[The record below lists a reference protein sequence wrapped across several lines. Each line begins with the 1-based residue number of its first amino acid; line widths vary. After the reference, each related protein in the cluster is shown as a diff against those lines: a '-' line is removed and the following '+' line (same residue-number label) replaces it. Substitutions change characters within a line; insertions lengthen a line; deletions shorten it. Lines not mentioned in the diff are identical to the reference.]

1 MEHMK
6 LGDHNAYSTASVSAL
21 EPAGYQKASTASGTK
36 RKRQSDTDLEDL
48 QPLKKGVL
56 CLVAINYLNT
66 TPPQSMDERNEF
78 LEFLEKTR
86 TCITGVFVGSLVI
99 TVKCDSLKSLE
110 ELWKEYSCG
119 RLGKMVQDCFVT
131 EKILKELNLAE
142 LKLKTTMDI
151 EEYNA
156 YKLYFLEKDAL
167 RGQLKERKR
176 PGPLKNCFEMIKN
189 TTHHLFN
196 MVHHRVNRGVEGGPG
211 FDQDRNNYFMTK
223 LMLTMY
229 TMTICSLK

>member
-1 MEHMK
+1 MK

-48 QPLKKGVL
+48 QPLEKRVL

-86 TCITGVFVGSLVI
+86 TRITGVFVGSLVI

-176 PGPLKNCFEMIKN
+176 PGLSEKCFEMIKN
-189 TTHHLFN
+189 TMHHSFN
-196 MVHHRVNRGVEGGPG
+196 MVHHRVNRGVEGVQVLTKI
-211 FDQDRNNYFMTK
+211 FNHCFMTK
-223 LMLTMY
+223 LILNMY
-229 TMTICSLK
+229 TMTICS

>member
-1 MEHMK
+1 MEHIK
-6 LGDHNAYSTASVSAL
+6 LADHDAYSTASVSAL

-48 QPLKKGVL
+48 ELLQKKTL
-56 CLVAINYLNT
+56 CLIAITTT
-66 TPPQSMDERNEF
+66 TPPQNRDERNEF
-78 LEFLEKTR
+78 EEYLDKMKVRILDFS
-86 TCITGVFVGSLVI
+86 VNSLVI
-99 TVKCDSLKSLE
+99 TVKCESLKSLE
-110 ELWKEYSCG
+110 ELWEDYSCG
-119 RLGKMVQDCFVT
+119 LLDKMVRDCFVT

-176 PGPLKNCFEMIKN
+176 PGLSEKCFEMIKN
-189 TTHHLFN
+189 TMHHSFN
-196 MVHHRVNRGVEGGPG
+196 MVHHRVNRGVEGV
-211 FDQDRNNYFMTK
+211 QVLTK
-223 LMLTMY
+223 
-229 TMTICSLK
+229 IFNQ

>member
-6 LGDHNAYSTASVSAL
+6 LGDHNVYSTASVSAL
-21 EPAGYQKASTASGTK
+21 EPAGYQKASTALGTK

-48 QPLKKGVL
+48 LPLEKKVL
-56 CLVAINYLNT
+56 CSIAMKYFDT
-66 TPPQSMDERNEF
+66 TPPQSRDERTEF
-78 LEFLEKTR
+78 LEFLEKTKVL
-86 TCITGVFVGSLVI
+86 ITGVSVGSLVI

-176 PGPLKNCFEMIKN
+176 PGLSEKCFEMIKN
-189 TTHHLFN
+189 TMHHSFN
-196 MVHHRVNRGVEGGPG
+196 MVHHRVNRGVEGV
-211 FDQDRNNYFMTK
+211 QVLTK
-223 LMLTMY
+223 IFNQLFHD
-229 TMTICSLK
+229 

>member
-6 LGDHNAYSTASVSAL
+6 LADHDAYSTASVSAL

-36 RKRQSDTDLEDL
+36 RKRHSDADLEDL
-48 QPLKKGVL
+48 QPLKEKVL
-56 CLVAINYLNT
+56 CLIAMNYLDT
-66 TPPQSMDERNEF
+66 TPPQSRDERSEF
-78 LEFLEKTR
+78 QKYLQEMKVL
-86 TCITGVFVGSLVI
+86 ITGVSVGSLVI
-99 TVKCDSLKSLE
+99 TVKFDFLKSLE
-110 ELWKEYSCG
+110 KLWEHYSCSH
-119 RLGKMVQDCFVT
+119 LDKMVQDCFVT

-176 PGPLKNCFEMIKN
+176 PGLSEKCFEMIKN
-189 TTHHLFN
+189 TMHHSFN
-196 MVHHRVNRGVEGGPG
+196 MAHHRVNRGVEGV
-211 FDQDRNNYFMTK
+211 QVLTK
-223 LMLTMY
+223 IFNQLFHD
-229 TMTICSLK
+229 

>member
-1 MEHMK
+1 M
-6 LGDHNAYSTASVSAL
+6 LTASVSAL
-21 EPAGYQKASTASGTK
+21 EPVGYQKASTSSGTK

-99 TVKCDSLKSLE
+99 TVKRDSLKSLE
-110 ELWKEYSCG
+110 ELWKGYSCG
-119 RLGKMVQDCFVT
+119 RLVKMVQDCFVT
-131 EKILKELNLAE
+131 ESILKELNLAE

-176 PGPLKNCFEMIKN
+176 PGPLQKCFE
-189 TTHHLFN
+189 
-196 MVHHRVNRGVEGGPG
+196 
-211 FDQDRNNYFMTK
+211 
-223 LMLTMY
+223 
-229 TMTICSLK
+229 

>member
-6 LGDHNAYSTASVSAL
+6 LEDHNAYSTASVSAL
-21 EPAGYQKASTASGTK
+21 EPVGYQK
-36 RKRQSDTDLEDL
+36 DTDLEDL
-48 QPLKKGVL
+48 LKRVL
-56 CLVAINYLNT
+56 CSVAMNYLNT
-66 TPPQSMDERNEF
+66 TPPQSRDERNEF

-86 TCITGVFVGSLVI
+86 ARITGVFVGSLVI

-119 RLGKMVQDCFVT
+119 RLVKMVQDCFVT

-167 RGQLKERKR
+167 RGQLKERKM
-176 PGPLKNCFEMIKN
+176 PGPLKKCFEMIKN

-196 MVHHRVNRGVEGGPG
+196 MVHHRVNRSVEGV
-211 FDQDRNNYFMTK
+211 QVLIK
-223 LMLTMY
+223 IE
-229 TMTICSLK
+229 TIIS

>member
-6 LGDHNAYSTASVSAL
+6 LGDHNAYRTASVSAL

-48 QPLKKGVL
+48 KPLEKRVL

-99 TVKCDSLKSLE
+99 TGKCDSLKSLE

-119 RLGKMVQDCFVT
+119 RLVKMVQDCFVT

-176 PGPLKNCFEMIKN
+176 PGPLQKCFE
-189 TTHHLFN
+189 
-196 MVHHRVNRGVEGGPG
+196 
-211 FDQDRNNYFMTK
+211 
-223 LMLTMY
+223 
-229 TMTICSLK
+229 

>member
-1 MEHMK
+1 MK
-6 LGDHNAYSTASVSAL
+6 LGDHNVYSTASVSAL
-21 EPAGYQKASTASGTK
+21 EPAGYQKASTALGTK

-48 QPLKKGVL
+48 LPLEKKVL
-56 CLVAINYLNT
+56 CSIAMKYFDT
-66 TPPQSMDERNEF
+66 TPPQSRDERTEF
-78 LEFLEKTR
+78 LEFLEKTKVL
-86 TCITGVFVGSLVI
+86 ITGVSVGSLVI

-119 RLGKMVQDCFVT
+119 VLGKMVQDCFVT

-176 PGPLKNCFEMIKN
+176 PGLSEKCFEMNKN
-189 TTHHLFN
+189 TMHHSFN
-196 MVHHRVNRGVEGGPG
+196 MVHHRVNRGVEGV
-211 FDQDRNNYFMTK
+211 QVLTK
-223 LMLTMY
+223 IFNQLFHD
-229 TMTICSLK
+229 

>member
-6 LGDHNAYSTASVSAL
+6 LGDHNAYSTPSVSAL

-48 QPLKKGVL
+48 QPLEKRVL

-119 RLGKMVQDCFVT
+119 RLVKMVQDCFVT

-156 YKLYFLEKDAL
+156 CKLSFLKKDAL

-176 PGPLKNCFEMIKN
+176 PGPCKNVLKRLKYNASFIQ
-189 TTHHLFN
+189 HG
-196 MVHHRVNRGVEGGPG
+196 HHRGNTHVERGLG
-211 FDQDRNNYFMTK
+211 FDQDGTNCLITK
-223 LMLTMY
+223 LMQTV
-229 TMTICSLK
+229 

>member
-1 MEHMK
+1 MK
-6 LGDHNAYSTASVSAL
+6 LRDHNAYSTASVSAL
-21 EPAGYQKASTASGTK
+21 EPAGYQKTSTASGTK

-48 QPLKKGVL
+48 QPLEKRVL
-56 CLVAINYLNT
+56 WLVAIYYLNT
-66 TPPQSMDERNEF
+66 TPPQSRDERNEF

-86 TCITGVFVGSLVI
+86 AHITGVFVGSLVI

-151 EEYNA
+151 EEYIA
-156 YKLYFLEKDAL
+156 YKLYFLGKDAL
-167 RGQLKERKR
+167 RGQVKFQEK
-176 PGPLKNCFEMIKN
+176 CFEMIKN
-189 TTHHLFN
+189 TMHHSFN
-196 MVHHRVNRGVEGGPG
+196 MLHHRVNTHVERGPG
-211 FDQDRNNYFMTK
+211 FDQDRTNCLMNK
-223 LMLTMY
+223 LMLTM
-229 TMTICSLK
+229 

>member
-1 MEHMK
+1 
-6 LGDHNAYSTASVSAL
+6 
-21 EPAGYQKASTASGTK
+21 
-36 RKRQSDTDLEDL
+36 
-48 QPLKKGVL
+48 
-56 CLVAINYLNT
+56 
-66 TPPQSMDERNEF
+66 MDERNEF

-119 RLGKMVQDCFVT
+119 RLVKMVQDCFVT

-176 PGPLKNCFEMIKN
+176 PGPLKKFFEMIKN

-196 MVHHRVNRGVEGGPG
+196 MVHHRVNRGVEWGPG